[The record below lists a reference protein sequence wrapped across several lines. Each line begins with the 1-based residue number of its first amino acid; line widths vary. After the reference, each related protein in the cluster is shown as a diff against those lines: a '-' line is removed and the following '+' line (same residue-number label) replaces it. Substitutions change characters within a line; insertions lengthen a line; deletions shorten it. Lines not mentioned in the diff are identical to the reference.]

1 MSIPHDLHNS
11 RQSPE
16 ILLGSCVDKFIYC
29 LDEEAPSYGN
39 TCPQSIKKLTDKN
52 DDVYVKWTPPKFT
65 DNSNGQLKIT
75 TKGQTGTSTYPVGT
89 TTIITYSATDAADL
103 TTTCWFTITVISKYP
118 S

>member
-29 LDEEAPSYGN
+29 LDEEAPSFGS
-39 TCPQSIKKLTDKN
+39 TCPQNITKLTDKN
-52 DDVYVKWTPPKFT
+52 EDVYVKWTPPKFT
-65 DNSNGQLKIT
+65 DNSNGKLKT
-75 TKGQTGTSTYPVGT
+75 TTEGQTGTSTYPVGT
-89 TTIITYSATDAADL
+89 TRITYSATDAAGL
-103 TTTCWFTITVISKYP
+103 TTTCSFNITVISKYP